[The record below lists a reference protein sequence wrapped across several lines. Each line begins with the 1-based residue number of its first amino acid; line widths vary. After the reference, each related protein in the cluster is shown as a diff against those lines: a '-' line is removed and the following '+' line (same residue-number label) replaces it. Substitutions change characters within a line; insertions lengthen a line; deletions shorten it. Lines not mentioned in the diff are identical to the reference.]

1 MSMSKKDFISMAIEF
16 GDLKRWATN
25 SGDDQT
31 TEIQLN
37 VIERSINAYMRVAR
51 KANSAFDSDTFTSF
65 VNDVASGTRDL
76 DGRKVKKA
84 KVSL

>member
-25 SGDDQT
+25 SGDDAT

-37 VIERSINAYMRVAR
+37 VIERSINAYMRVAWTT
-51 KANSAFDSDTFTSF
+51 ASA
-65 VNDVASGTRDL
+65 
-76 DGRKVKKA
+76 
-84 KVSL
+84 